1 MRDEEDLDR
10 APRRHL
16 ARNPRKARI
25 LDDEESSSDAD
36 KENSLPTRQQDDLGA
51 GLTQFFEPTQ
61 ASSASGSSKLEFSAT
76 QFLEMDT
83 DVNHESMQR
92 LRASDSLV
100 DSQATGSRAFQGA
113 RVRALSEIDFSQHH
127 IRSSQPEHDTE
138 FNATQ
143 FSVFDPPSP
152 DEPVVPLQLA
162 FSTQFTQATEV
173 DSLFVSE
180 LAAEVPARS
189 IDMNE
194 FSSSAKPRLNRL
206 RKANNLDQESDESS
220 FNIEHVNPFR
230 RKREVMNEEHRKR
243 SRKALVD
250 DRAVESD
257 DEYAGLGGASDEEP
271 EDTAEASAEV
281 AGLIDHEIVDED
293 EEGQRRIAA
302 FYAQKDLENDE
313 KMINSLMN
321 DINNGGLRR
330 KRGAGLL
337 DMDDSDDEEA
347 EEARYR
353 ARQAQMRA
361 RLLDAQNLTT
371 LANNPKTKAFID
383 ALEDRP
389 ESSIFIEIAGE
400 DDAAFDLI
408 PETQPS
414 ANGQESMILPDLDR
428 EDTQVDDLDPRV
440 DVQESMQPP
449 TQPIRRSTKK
459 RTPADIRSELSFLR
473 DETDGSQVAEELD
486 QDFVPAL
493 KRERSSLS
501 IVDRAQMSRENSQTW
516 RDPRLDSQ
524 SESMYSELASVRKV
538 DARDTSGPQTVV
550 VSRGTTHMA
559 SRMATKAVNYHAR
572 AARGQK
578 EGKQIDKLKTKKTTN
593 KNKVKENESKSK
605 RQDVLKLLA

>member
-1 MRDEEDLDR
+1 MS
-10 APRRHL
+10 RRQP
-16 ARNPRKARI
+16 ARNSRKARI
-25 LDDEESSSDAD
+25 VDDDDSSSDAD
-36 KENSLPTRQQDDLGA
+36 KENSTPTRRGDDLET

-61 ASSASGSSKLEFSAT
+61 VIDPSRSLGVEFSAT
-76 QFLEMDT
+76 QFLEADT
-83 DVNHESMQR
+83 DVGHKSMQS
-92 LRASDSLV
+92 LRAGNVLAN
-100 DSQATGSRAFQGA
+100 SQAASSRDFQGT
-113 RVRALSEIDFSQHH
+113 RLRALSEIGFTQDHVK
-127 IRSSQPEHDTE
+127 SSQPEEDKE
-138 FNATQ
+138 YNATQ

-173 DSLFVSE
+173 DSLTNSE
-180 LAAEVPARS
+180 SSAPLPTLSLAT
-189 IDMNE
+189 DE
-194 FSSSAKPRLNRL
+194 FSSEARPRLNRL
-206 RKANNLDQESDESS
+206 RKANNPNQESDGESS
-220 FNIEHVNPFR
+220 AREQVNPFR
-230 RKREVMNEEHRKR
+230 RKREIMNDEHRKR
-243 SRKALVD
+243 SRRAFVD

-271 EDTAEASAEV
+271 EDTAEASAEL
-281 AGLIDHEIVDED
+281 AAMIDHEIVDED
-293 EEGQRRIAA
+293 EEGQRKIAA

-313 KMINSLMN
+313 KLINSLMN

-347 EEARYR
+347 EEARYK

-371 LANNPKTKAFID
+371 LANNPKTRAFID

-389 ESSIFIEIAGE
+389 ESNIFIEIAGE
-400 DDAAFDLI
+400 DDGIIDLI

-414 ANGQESMILPDLDR
+414 GNGQESMGPPDLDR
-428 EDTQVDDLDPRV
+428 GDTQVDDLETQAET
-440 DVQESMQPP
+440 QEQMQPP
-449 TQPIRRSTKK
+449 SRPTKRPLRK
-459 RTPADIRSELSFLR
+459 RTPSDIRSELSFLR
-473 DETDGSQVAEELD
+473 DETDGSQATEEFD
-486 QDFVPAL
+486 QTFVPAL

-501 IVDRAQMSRENSQTW
+501 IVDRAQLSRENSQTW

-524 SESMYSELASVRKV
+524 SESIYSELASARKV

-550 VSRGTTHMA
+550 VSRGSHMA

-572 AARGQK
+572 AARAQK
-578 EGKQIDKLKTKKTTN
+578 EGKHTNDPKTKKK
-593 KNKVKENESKSK
+593 KNKVKETESKSK